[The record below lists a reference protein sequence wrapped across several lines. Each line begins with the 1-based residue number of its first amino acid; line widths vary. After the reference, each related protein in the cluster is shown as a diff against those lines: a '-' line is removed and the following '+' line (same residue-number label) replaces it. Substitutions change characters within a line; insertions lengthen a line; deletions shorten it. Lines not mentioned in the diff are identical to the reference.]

1 MRGAQYQGDDSM
13 KSAASAHLYGG
24 RIYLHPQSRTTEGV
38 WILSSPILTTSEQ
51 DQRLGDKLM
60 STLAKSTE
68 NAPHPK
74 SWKGIDDPLIKAA
87 GARSLAAFAKAA
99 RAVFVIMDNND
110 VAFIPTRNG
119 PKGSGIHLNEKII
132 HSDQSG
138 GNLANALIEAFAA
151 CEHE

>member
-1 MRGAQYQGDDSM
+1 M
-13 KSAASAHLYGG
+13 KKAASAYLYGG
-24 RIYLHPQSRTTEGV
+24 KIYLHPHSKTAEGV

-51 DQRLGDKLM
+51 DQQLGNKLM
-60 STLAKSTE
+60 STLAQSTE

-87 GARSLAAFAKAA
+87 GVRSFAAFAKAA
-99 RAVFVIMDNND
+99 KAVFVIMDNND

-119 PKGSGIHLNEKII
+119 PNGSAIHLNEKII

-151 CEHE
+151 CEPE